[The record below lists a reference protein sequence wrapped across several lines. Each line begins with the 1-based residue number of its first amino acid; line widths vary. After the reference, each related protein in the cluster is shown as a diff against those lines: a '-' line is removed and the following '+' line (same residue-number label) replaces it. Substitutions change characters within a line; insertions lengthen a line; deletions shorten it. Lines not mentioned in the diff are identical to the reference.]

1 MKIKNISQYVLD
13 FIENNQNEDIKEK
26 WTSKKNLKAFEKI
39 ILKTSGGIENEENKV
54 KQKKAKTSYLIFCD
68 ENRASVIEDNPKFIS
83 SQIISEL
90 GNRWNILKKENPDK
104 IKEYQQKSLLEK
116 ENRKKLLEQKKNTE
130 HDNNSE
136 IIDSKKID
144 YDSEDDKIIEIKKPK
159 PVKSNDK
166 KSNIEN
172 KLAEPIDSDSNTG
185 DENNAFENYVSK
197 RKNKIKEKY
206 PYLDEQGILK
216 KLKKKWK
223 HLSDDKKN
231 KF

>member
-1 MKIKNISQYVLD
+1 MSYEKMKEYVESLFNV
-13 FIENNQNEDIKEK
+13 FIMINDNE
-26 WTSKKNLKAFEKI
+26 SVKKDRRF
-39 ILKTSGGIENEENKV
+39 
-54 KQKKAKTSYLIFCD
+54 
-68 ENRASVIEDNPKFIS
+68 
-83 SQIISEL
+83 QIITLVIFNYVRKMAKDNDVDL
-90 GNRWNILKKENPDK
+90 GK
-104 IKEYQQKSLLEK
+104 
-116 ENRKKLLEQKKNTE
+116 
-130 HDNNSE
+130 
-136 IIDSKKID
+136 
-144 YDSEDDKIIEIKKPK
+144 IEIKKPK

-172 KLAEPIDSDSNTG
+172 KLAEPIDSDSNSG